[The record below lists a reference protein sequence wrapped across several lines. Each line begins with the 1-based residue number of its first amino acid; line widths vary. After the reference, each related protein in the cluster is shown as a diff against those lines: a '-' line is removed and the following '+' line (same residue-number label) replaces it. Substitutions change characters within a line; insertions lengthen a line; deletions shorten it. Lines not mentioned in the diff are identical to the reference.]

1 MIRMRMRMTNI
12 NRKILN
18 TLLVIDIGIILFCM
32 LSGNRNW
39 LYTTQIGFVTSA
51 LVIAA
56 SMASYRRMIEKR
68 LEYGAVPV
76 EDERD
81 KLDKID
87 DPYDLYSDEVI
98 AEEKELSREEFV
110 EVVNEE
116 KEKQKANRRSIS
128 EVIKD
133 TRAFLSFYR
142 IGAYGL
148 LILGFFYLNRNDYL
162 HIPSYFFALSV
173 PPVIVVIMLMRE
185 SKIMQKEEKEAL

>member
-18 TLLVIDIGIILFCM
+18 ALLVIDIGIILFCM
-32 LSGNRNW
+32 LSGNRDW
-39 LYTTQIGFVTSA
+39 LYTTQIGFFTSA
-51 LVIAA
+51 LVITA

-81 KLDKID
+81 TLDKID

-98 AEEKELSREEFV
+98 PEEKELSREEFV

-116 KEKQKANRRSIS
+116 KAKQKENKRSIS

-142 IGAYGL
+142 IAAYGL

-185 SKIMQKEEKEAL
+185 SKTMQKEDKGSL